1 MIRNDQS
8 GNAEK
13 AAHFAEQ
20 SRHFAEQS
28 RQANAAIARVRAV
41 HVPIDA
47 LNVRANVEQ
56 KVCTGCGTDDGN
68 WQTWPCPTERAIT
81 EATS

>member
-13 AAHFAEQ
+13 AAYFAE
-20 SRHFAEQS
+20 AS
-28 RQANAAIARVRAV
+28 RQAYAAIARVRAV
-41 HVPIDA
+41 HVPIEA

-81 EATS
+81 EANS